1 MAVPALTP
9 GTLSGD
15 TLKPIRRRAMI
26 AFSTA
31 VVTNFTRHTEVSV
44 VEHAD
49 QSELMASQPL
59 ESSAARVSPWSAS
72 SSTCNRSYLLAA
84 MRASVIALVLIG
96 ILALVVLF

>member
-1 MAVPALTP
+1 ML
-9 GTLSGD
+9 L
-15 TLKPIRRRAMI
+15 I

-44 VEHAD
+44 GGHAG

-84 MRASVIALVLIG
+84 MRAGVIALVLLG